1 MKHPK
6 GICSPRGSL
15 ARVGLVFLIACGSSE
30 RSTPIVRDASVSGP
44 KAVPVDAPAGFV
56 GVIAAAESVDIAPRF
71 QGVIAAI
78 RVRPGDKVTAGQI
91 IAEMDQKSMLEEL
104 RAADAALGAA
114 QAAKRQA
121 EVDVEDAKRKAKLEA
136 ESAAKGISSQSV
148 ADEAALAVKRSEA
161 AAQRAASL
169 VAAESSHVQTAR
181 DHLGDNVLKAKFD
194 GTVAMRFRDPGST
207 VAPGAPIVRI
217 VGRGGPRLRFAV
229 PPERARAL
237 TLGSKVS
244 ATVETLSTPVTAVV
258 QQVSPAL
265 DPASGL
271 ILVEAE
277 IDAPSAELRPGLAAT
292 VKPS

>member
-1 MKHPK
+1 MKVALLLLLAA
-6 GICSPRGSL
+6 CSDD
-15 ARVGLVFLIACGSSE
+15 RVV
-30 RSTPIVRDASVSGP
+30 TPVIRDAGVSVP
-44 KAVPVDAPAGFV
+44 KVAVPDAAAGFV

-71 QGVIAAI
+71 QGVIASI

-114 QAAKRQA
+114 QAARRQA

-148 ADEAALAVKRSEA
+148 ADEAALAVKRAEA
-161 AAQRAASL
+161 AAQRAVSI

-181 DHLGDNVLKAKFD
+181 DHLTDNVLKAKFD

-207 VAPGAPIVRI
+207 VAQGAPIVRI

-229 PPERARAL
+229 PPEHARKL
-237 TLGSKVS
+237 TLGTRVTASVD
-244 ATVETLSTPVTAVV
+244 TLPTMVTAVV

-271 ILVEAE
+271 ILIEAE
-277 IDAPSAELRPGLAAT
+277 IDAPSNELRPGLAAT
-292 VKPS
+292 VNQTK